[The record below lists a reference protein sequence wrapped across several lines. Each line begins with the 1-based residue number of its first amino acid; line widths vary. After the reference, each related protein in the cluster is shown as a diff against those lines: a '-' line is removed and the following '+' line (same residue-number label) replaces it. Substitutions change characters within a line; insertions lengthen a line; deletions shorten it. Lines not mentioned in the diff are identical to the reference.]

1 MELAVPT
8 DNQQTEV
15 TIITTG
21 KGYQHVV
28 AFRIEA
34 NNFHEKIEN
43 GTISDLQ
50 IAPVELDTD
59 ASLTQHNANSTT
71 IQLE

>member
-8 DNQQTEV
+8 ANQQTEV

-21 KGYQHVV
+21 KGYKNVV

-59 ASLTQHNANSTT
+59 ASLTQHNANNTT